1 MSIVYS
7 SNNLSEI
14 WRQVR
19 LVVLPRLGVHEAEVP
34 CWTILFL
41 NNRRLQKLLT
51 FQKEKKLEQESNIW
65 IYPEEALISQGG
77 EGINFFTF
85 FGIVIAINSLWIKF
99 NPSLS
104 PPSQRQSFQA
114 VKKSRVGE
122 IGNTS
127 TFAVFWF
134 WGLSLYTFICSYIRY
149 FPVAPE
155 TLVYLL
161 LADSP
166 CIQLP

>member
-7 SNNLSEI
+7 SNNLAEI

-51 FQKEKKLEQESNIW
+51 VQKENKLKKEPNIW
-65 IYPEEALISQGG
+65 IYPEEAPISQGG

-99 NPSLS
+99 SPSLS

-114 VKKSRVGE
+114 VCQEILSRR
-122 IGNTS
+122 N
-127 TFAVFWF
+127 WQ
-134 WGLSLYTFICSYIRY
+134 LLHICCL
-149 FPVAPE
+149 
-155 TLVYLL
+155 LVLRPQSVYVHM
-161 LADSP
+161 
-166 CIQLP
+166 